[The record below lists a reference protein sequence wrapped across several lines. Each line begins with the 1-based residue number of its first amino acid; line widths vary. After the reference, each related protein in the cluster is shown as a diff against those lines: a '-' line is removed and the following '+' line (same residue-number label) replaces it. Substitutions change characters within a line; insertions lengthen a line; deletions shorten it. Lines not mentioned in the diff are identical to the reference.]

1 MKVVLLQDVKGQGKK
16 DDLITVSDGYARNYL
31 IPKKLAVEA
40 DSRILNDIR
49 NKEAAK
55 ARRIELE
62 KQAAREM
69 AEKFKGMLV
78 KIRIQAGADGK
89 FYGSVTNKDIADALA
104 AQYGIEI
111 DKRKIV
117 LDSPIKAYGT
127 YPVDVKLYPEIA
139 GELNVLV
146 YGDGEN

>member
-16 DDLITVSDGYARNYL
+16 DDLITVSDGYARNFL
-31 IPKKLAVEA
+31 FPKKLAVEA
-40 DSRILNDIR
+40 DSKVLNDIR

-62 KQAAREM
+62 KQAARET
-69 AEKFKGMLV
+69 AQKFESLLV
-78 KIRIQAGADGK
+78 KVKIQAGADGK
-89 FYGSVTNKDIADALA
+89 LYGSVTNKDIADALA
-104 AQYGIEI
+104 AQYAIEV

-127 YPVDVKLYPEIA
+127 YTVDVKLYPEIS
-139 GELNVLV
+139 GKLNVLV
-146 YGDGEN
+146 HGD